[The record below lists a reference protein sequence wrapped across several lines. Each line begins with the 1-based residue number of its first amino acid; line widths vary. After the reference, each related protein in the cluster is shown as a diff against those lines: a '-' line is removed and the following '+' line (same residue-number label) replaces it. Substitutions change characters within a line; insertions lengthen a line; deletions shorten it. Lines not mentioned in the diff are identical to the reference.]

1 MAEQVSASRDD
12 IVELSIQRLL
22 PVFKKEHRRQNNRER
37 AFAKIKEHLIQGKP
51 LMDEIRQL
59 VGEDDSRFRSFQSV
73 TLSFAKTF
81 AEIETLVDHGK
92 RIYILP
98 IEFIKRDN

>member
-1 MAEQVSASRDD
+1 
-12 IVELSIQRLL
+12 
-22 PVFKKEHRRQNNRER
+22 
-37 AFAKIKEHLIQGKP
+37 
-51 LMDEIRQL
+51 MDEIRQL

-73 TLSFAKTF
+73 TLSYAKTF